1 MSHPQQS
8 KRDDKVS
15 RSRAKELTKGYA
27 TGGAPHSDVVAD
39 KALIKKMVKPGAM
52 KVAGF
57 APKSR
62 MDRAGRA
69 SGGRVKKAPQTN
81 IHINVTP
88 PSSVAPLA
96 ASAAPGGLPAPRP
109 APPPMPAPPPG
120 MAGPGAPPLPT
131 GLPPGGPLAMRAKG
145 GRVAAKPGPGWTE
158 SMKNETPVQHLPGKN
173 DQKGLNRGKPITYA
187 TGGPINSPA
196 KGGMGPKMPGGGRG
210 GLGRL
215 AKAARAK
222 AKH

>member
-1 MSHPQQS
+1 MAHPQND

-15 RSRAKELTKGYA
+15 RSRARELTKGYA
-27 TGGAPHSDVVAD
+27 TGGAVHSDVKED
-39 KALIKKMVKPGAM
+39 KALIKKMVRPSAM
-52 KVAGF
+52 KVSGA

-62 MDRAGRA
+62 MDRPGRA

-88 PSSVAPLA
+88 PSSNAPLA

-109 APPPMPAPPPG
+109 APPPMPAPPG
-120 MAGPGAPPLPT
+120 LAGPGAPPLPT

-145 GRVAAKPGPGWTE
+145 GRVKPGPGWTE
-158 SMKNETPVQHLPGKN
+158 SMKNETPVQHLPNTEKFA
-173 DQKGLNRGKPITYA
+173 KRGKPITYA

-196 KGGMGPKMPGGGRG
+196 KGGMGPKMPGGGHG
-210 GLGRL
+210 GLARL
-215 AKAARAK
+215 AKAKRAS
-222 AKH
+222 ASH